1 MQRIKPRSIYRKGKR
16 IKGRRKADGTEKW
29 TQGQKNAIYAQ
40 NGSLLVSAAAGSG
53 KTAVLVERVIAR
65 ITDPD
70 NPVDADR
77 LLVVTFTRAAA
88 AEMKER
94 ISLKLDELIAENP
107 LDSAL
112 RRQQLLLSKANIS
125 TIHSF
130 CSELVRESFFAL
142 DISPDFRLA
151 EESELAILKAE
162 AINNVLENLY
172 ENEGEAFSLFA
183 DYFSTAKSDYLLQQV
198 VLKLYEFLCAHPFP
212 ESWLQKRNRC
222 IPANALYRNTVGKG
236 YCGLRAGRR
245 ALLPCAR

>member
-1 MQRIKPRSIYRKGKR
+1 MAQK
-16 IKGRRKADGTEKW
+16 KW

-65 ITDPD
+65 ITDPE

-107 LDSAL
+107 LDGAL

-212 ESWLQKRNRC
+212 ESWLQKKEQMYSSECPITETQWGRVTVFLWSGNNKSRC
-222 IPANALYRNTVGKG
+222 Q
-236 YCGLRAGRR
+236 
-245 ALLPCAR
+245 

>member
-1 MQRIKPRSIYRKGKR
+1 MAQK
-16 IKGRRKADGTEKW
+16 KW
-29 TQGQKNAIYAQ
+29 TQSQKNAIYAQ

-107 LDSAL
+107 LDGAL

-172 ENEGEAFSLFA
+172 ENEGEAFRSLPIISAQPKATTCSSRWCLSFMSFYA
-183 DYFSTAKSDYLLQQV
+183 RIRSRKAGCK
-198 VLKLYEFLCAHPFP
+198 
-212 ESWLQKRNRC
+212 KRNRC
-222 IPANALYRNTVGKG
+222 IPANAR
-236 YCGLRAGRR
+236 
-245 ALLPCAR
+245 